1 MQDSLKIEE
10 NLRKLMME
18 FKVPDGYK
26 KTKYYGVSL
35 MKLKKNGKYSLKLLY
50 DYVKGNSI
58 ASNAIEISDCEKAL
72 RIYKLLDDRSTFEL
86 SKSKIED
93 IDL

>member
-1 MQDSLKIEE
+1 
-10 NLRKLMME
+10 ME
-18 FKVPDGYK
+18 FKVPDGYQ

-35 MKLKKNGKYSLKLLY
+35 MKLKKNGEYSLKLLY
-50 DYVKGNSI
+50 DYAKGNSI
-58 ASNAIEISDCEKAL
+58 TSNSIQIKDKEKAL
-72 RIYKLLDDRSTFEL
+72 RIYKLLDDRSTLEL

>member
-1 MQDSLKIEE
+1 
-10 NLRKLMME
+10 ME
-18 FKVPDGYK
+18 FSVPDGYK

-35 MKLKKNGKYSLKLLY
+35 LKLKKNGKYSMKLIY
-50 DYVKGNSI
+50 DFKNGNTI
-58 ASNAIEISDCEKAL
+58 TSNAIEISDCEKAL
-72 RIYKLLDDRSTFEL
+72 RIYKLLDDRSTLEL